1 MGILYRYSLLFLYK
15 KGLRLLIADLV
26 FKSENEF
33 ILIWNGLLPSYEDV
47 EILKMIT
54 KGTGKEIKIV
64 PLVEIVR
71 NINNKNITIIQ

>member
-1 MGILYRYSLLFLYK
+1 MNKNI
-15 KGLRLLIADLV
+15 LLIADLV
-26 FKSENEF
+26 LKSENKF
-33 ILIWNGLLPSYEDV
+33 ILIWNGLLSSCEDV
-47 EILKMIT
+47 EIFKMLT

>member
-1 MGILYRYSLLFLYK
+1 MNKNI
-15 KGLRLLIADLV
+15 LLIADLV
-26 FKSENEF
+26 LKSENEF
-33 ILIWNGLLPSYEDV
+33 ILIWNWLLPSCEDV
-47 EILKMIT
+47 EIFKTLT